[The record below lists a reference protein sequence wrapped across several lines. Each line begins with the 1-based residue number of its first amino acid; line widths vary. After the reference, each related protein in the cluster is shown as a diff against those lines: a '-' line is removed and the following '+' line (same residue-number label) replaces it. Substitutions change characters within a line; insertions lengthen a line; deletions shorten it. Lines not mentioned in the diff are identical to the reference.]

1 MKRIL
6 GVGLSFLGILALTAG
21 GYEAVKSA
29 SSIQYLDVIR
39 NVKRR
44 HGLESAPD
52 GLTLAT
58 IETESSFVA
67 GAIRK
72 EPQIN
77 DASYG
82 LMQIL
87 YGTAKQMGYSG
98 DPEGLFD
105 PETNIRYAT
114 AYQVWLYNR
123 YHDWNAVIH
132 SYNEGPGNY
141 DKGKRVPTYFGRVY
155 ARWGKWDLMLSASG
169 DISA

>member
-44 HGLESAPD
+44 HGLESVPD

-72 EPQIN
+72 E
-77 DASYG
+77 
-82 LMQIL
+82 L
-87 YGTAKQMGYSG
+87 
-98 DPEGLFD
+98 
-105 PETNIRYAT
+105 
-114 AYQVWLYNR
+114 
-123 YHDWNAVIH
+123 
-132 SYNEGPGNY
+132 
-141 DKGKRVPTYFGRVY
+141 
-155 ARWGKWDLMLSASG
+155 
-169 DISA
+169 